1 MQLKTILTT
10 ETYNLKDQTHIKHV
24 HQSRTIKNTKN
35 TYGNLKPS
43 RFSTKFVA
51 DHNKLGQDK
60 TS

>member
-10 ETYNLKDQTHIKHV
+10 EIYNLKDQTHIKHI

-35 TYGNLKPS
+35 TYRNLKQPQ
-43 RFSTKFVA
+43 FSTEFVA
-51 DHNKLGQDK
+51 DHNKSGQDK